1 LKRLLPFPVVSLA
14 LCALWLLVNQAVDP
28 ANLLFGAV
36 LGIAVP
42 LLTRRLQPLGYPR
55 LRKPLVFVR
64 LVGMASVEIVRSCLD
79 VCRIILFRDHAKVN
93 SQFIRVPLTMR
104 DPHGLAMLSCLINM
118 TPGTVWIEILP
129 EHHELALHVFD
140 LKDRDWWVETIKTRY
155 EAPLMQIFET
165 GDTPTTEHDHGNP
178 A

>member
-1 LKRLLPFPVVSLA
+1 MTRWLPHPVVSLA
-14 LCALWLLVNQAVDP
+14 LCALWLLLNQALDP
-28 ANLLFGAV
+28 ANLLFGAA

-55 LRKPLVFVR
+55 LRRPLTFVR
-64 LVGMASVEIVRSCLD
+64 LLGMATVEIVRSCFA
-79 VCRIILFRDHAKVN
+79 VCRIILYKDYARVN

-104 DPHGLAMLSCLINM
+104 DPYGLAMLSCLINM

-129 EHHELALHVFD
+129 ERHELALHVFD
-140 LKDRDWWVETIKTRY
+140 LHDAAWWVQTIKSRY
-155 EAPLMQIFET
+155 EQPLMDIFET
-165 GDTPTTEHDHGNP
+165 ENRDGNP